1 MNVWLDDGW
10 HAYRLGCLENL
21 MSRNLRPWKTSIL
34 NWSDMFI
41 ISYEKMRD
49 QNLGLVPVT
58 CCLPKHDCHTT
69 SSVIHFTILKN
80 NFWLL
85 LPMFSTQFPPI
96 AIYLVKLQKS
106 SRKERVFFGKV
117 GTEAECD
124 AVTQSFD
131 CASWRL
137 KDTGRVE
144 TNRFYFVSVFD

>member
-1 MNVWLDDGW
+1 MTGRWM
-10 HAYRLGCLENL
+10 ACLPFGV
-21 MSRNLRPWKTSIL
+21 SRKPHVQKPQTLKNQYFKLIRHVYHFLW
-34 NWSDMFI
+34 
-41 ISYEKMRD
+41 KMRD

-137 KDTGRVE
+137 KDSGRVE